1 MEDKVFENRAGKFMM
16 ENTGQGRK
24 IRGLVLISLLHLVF
38 TGDEI
43 KSGPLEYFINR
54 NGETY
59 RTFYTDDKI
68 FLDEDELT
76 EDEVRK
82 FFKEVGENMLSLEQ
96 VKSEMLTWIEHSMN
110 LLNLGLLKRYPKY
123 PSYER
128 AIQGYKEYID
138 CPEKL
143 ILGYYT
149 PKYQVQD
156 ISTNNK

>member
-1 MEDKVFENRAGKFMM
+1 MM

-76 EDEVRK
+76 EDEVRE
-82 FFKEVGENMLSLEQ
+82 FFKDVGENMLSLEQ

-110 LLNLGLLKRYPKY
+110 LLNLDLLKRYPKY

-128 AIQGYKEYID
+128 AIHGYKEYID

>member
-1 MEDKVFENRAGKFMM
+1 MM

-76 EDEVRK
+76 EDEVRE

-110 LLNLGLLKRYPKY
+110 LLNLDLLKRYPKY

-138 CPEKL
+138 YPEKL